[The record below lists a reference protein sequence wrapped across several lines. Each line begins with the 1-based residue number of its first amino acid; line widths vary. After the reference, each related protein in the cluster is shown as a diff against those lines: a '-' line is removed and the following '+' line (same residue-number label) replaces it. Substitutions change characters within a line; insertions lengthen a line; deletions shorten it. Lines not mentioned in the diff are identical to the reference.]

1 MIVLESL
8 TYLLAIALVT
18 YSILSGY
25 PSIGILVIPG
35 RSTRVRS
42 GQVWEYTDKTIGLSI
57 MFLFDPHTL
66 SVKKF
71 IVSFTS

>member
-1 MIVLESL
+1 M
-8 TYLLAIALVT
+8 T
-18 YSILSGY
+18 YSILSGC

-35 RSTRVRS
+35 KSTSVRS
-42 GQVWEYTDKTIGLSI
+42 GHVWEYTDNTIGLSI
-57 MFLFDPHTL
+57 MFLLDPHTL

>member
-1 MIVLESL
+1 MI
-8 TYLLAIALVT
+8 
-18 YSILSGY
+18 SGY

-35 RSTRVRS
+35 KSTNVKS
-42 GQVWEYTDKTIGLSI
+42 GHVCEYTDRTRGLSTI
-57 MFLFDPHTL
+57 YLFVPQTL

>member
-1 MIVLESL
+1 M
-8 TYLLAIALVT
+8 
-18 YSILSGY
+18 LSGY

-35 RSTRVRS
+35 KSTNVKS
-42 GQVWEYTDKTIGLSI
+42 GHVCEYTDRTRGLSTI
-57 MFLFDPHTL
+57 YLFVPQTL